1 MLLNLIK
8 TGIKY
13 LAPLAPLVP
22 KFIGMVKNLFTS
34 ESKELSKENMSNNGS
49 IINITEEL
57 QKFNENLKTEFLE
70 IEKNIIVKIEEQ
82 LSQYIEI
89 AETLEKYPQIKKNT
103 IEKIKREI
111 KKYKNVLDGQLLNEL
126 RKNISIDN
134 NYLVK
139 ILKMENSPT
148 KEKMIEDFI
157 SKSTKK
163 SLENY
168 SAKILEDLKDIS
180 ENILDEFNCLIE
192 EFEDRV
198 KTELEEL
205 KELEKSSEN
214 SIEKER
220 MICSKVLEK
229 VMLESI

>member
-1 MLLNLIK
+1 MLNFIK
-8 TGIKY
+8 VGIKY
-13 LAPLAPLVP
+13 LAPLVPLVP
-22 KFIGMVKNLFTS
+22 KFIGMVKSLFTTK
-34 ESKELSKENMSNNGS
+34 SKELSKESMSNNGS

-82 LSQYIEI
+82 LNQYIQI

-139 ILKMENSPT
+139 ILKMENSPM

>member
-1 MLLNLIK
+1 MLNFIK
-8 TGIKY
+8 VGIKY

-22 KFIGMVKNLFTS
+22 KFIGMVKNLFIS

-70 IEKNIIVKIEEQ
+70 IEKNIILKIEEQ
-82 LSQYIEI
+82 LNQYIQI

-111 KKYKNVLDGQLLNEL
+111 KKYKNVLEGQLLNEL

-139 ILKMENSPT
+139 VLKMESSPT
-148 KEKMIEDFI
+148 KERMIEDFI

-180 ENILDEFNCLIE
+180 ENILDEFSYLIE
-192 EFEDRV
+192 EFED
-198 KTELEEL
+198 KLKLELEEL
-205 KELEKSSEN
+205 KELEKNSEN
-214 SIEKER
+214 SVEKER
-220 MICSKVLEK
+220 VVCSKVLEK
-229 VMLESI
+229 ILLESI

>member
-1 MLLNLIK
+1 MLNFIK
-8 TGIKY
+8 VGIKY

-70 IEKNIIVKIEEQ
+70 IEKNIILKIEEQ
-82 LSQYIEI
+82 LNQYIQI

-111 KKYKNVLDGQLLNEL
+111 KKYKNVLEGQLLNEL

-139 ILKMENSPT
+139 VLKMESSPT
-148 KEKMIEDFI
+148 KERMIEDFI

>member
-1 MLLNLIK
+1 MLNFIK
-8 TGIKY
+8 VGIKY

-70 IEKNIIVKIEEQ
+70 IEKNIILKVEEQ
-82 LSQYIEI
+82 LNQYIQI

-111 KKYKNVLDGQLLNEL
+111 KKYKNVLEGQLLNEL

-139 ILKMENSPT
+139 VLKMESSPT
-148 KEKMIEDFI
+148 KERMIEDFI

-180 ENILDEFNCLIE
+180 ENILDEFSYLIE
-192 EFEDRV
+192 EFED
-198 KTELEEL
+198 KLKLELEEL
-205 KELEKSSEN
+205 KELEKNSEN
-214 SIEKER
+214 SVEKER
-220 MICSKVLEK
+220 VVCSKVLEK
-229 VMLESI
+229 ILLESI

>member
-1 MLLNLIK
+1 MLNFIK
-8 TGIKY
+8 VGIKY

-34 ESKELSKENMSNNGS
+34 ESKELSKEKMSNNGS

-70 IEKNIIVKIEEQ
+70 IEKNIILKIEEQ
-82 LSQYIEI
+82 LNQYIQI

-111 KKYKNVLDGQLLNEL
+111 KKYKNVLEGQLLNEL

-139 ILKMENSPT
+139 VLKMESSPT
-148 KEKMIEDFI
+148 KERMIEDFI

>member
-1 MLLNLIK
+1 MLNFIK
-8 TGIKY
+8 VGIKY

-70 IEKNIIVKIEEQ
+70 IEKNIILKIEEQ
-82 LSQYIEI
+82 LNQYIQI

-111 KKYKNVLDGQLLNEL
+111 KKYKNVLEGQLLNEL

-139 ILKMENSPT
+139 VLKMESSPT
-148 KEKMIEDFI
+148 KERMIEDFI

-168 SAKILEDLKDIS
+168 SAKILEDLKDIA